1 MLILTVPVNFYCF
14 SIYTFFVIIINTICV
29 IHFCYINVYLSL
41 QQLSNFTKT
50 YMEETTCK
58 WMYSIY
64 WRTAADSYY
73 TVLFIALLLMT
84 FRNSKII
91 AYFRKEGEL
100 ASLIIGFIFFFFSL
114 YETSILVVNGNSN
127 TISKNETVT
136 KTSVSIIAIIVI
148 FVLAVLYL
156 PKVSEC

>member
-1 MLILTVPVNFYCF
+1 
-14 SIYTFFVIIINTICV
+14 
-29 IHFCYINVYLSL
+29 
-41 QQLSNFTKT
+41 
-50 YMEETTCK
+50 
-58 WMYSIY
+58 MYSIY